1 MSGELL
7 KSVHREQ
14 CLILG
19 LESVRNR
26 LDWDFLGQYLFCMFI
41 QGSLFFLCTVG
52 IQSKFWKKLLSAKKL
67 RLEAEDEEEFESDE
81 DVIKERVRVLN
92 SEPGDDVLQVRN
104 LFKRLIS

>member
-1 MSGELL
+1 M
-7 KSVHREQ
+7 
-14 CLILG
+14 
-19 LESVRNR
+19 
-26 LDWDFLGQYLFCMFI
+26 
-41 QGSLFFLCTVG
+41 
-52 IQSKFWKKLLSAKKL
+52 LSAKKL